1 MARPLRRLLAA
12 AAAGLALAGAHASAQ
27 ETGTLRG
34 SVVLAVEGV
43 RLADVGPVVVYL
55 EPAGGGARRPA
66 AAAHRVHQKNATFSP
81 GFLAIAV
88 GQTVEMWN
96 DDAIYHNVFSVS
108 KPNDF
113 DLGIYPSGTSRAV
126 TFRHPGVVRTYCSI
140 HESMRGTIFVSPSP
154 YFATLDGAG
163 RFSIRGVPPGRH
175 RVRTWCERLPDASA
189 GVEVHAG
196 RTTNVEL
203 TVGESAP

>member
-1 MARPLRRLLAA
+1 MPRALRHALVAA
-12 AAAGLALAGAHASAQ
+12 LALAGAPAAA
-27 ETGTLRG
+27 EDTGTVRG
-34 SVVLAVEGV
+34 RVVLGLEGIQ
-43 RLADVGPVVVYL
+43 LADVGPVVVYL
-55 EPAGGGARRPA
+55 EPAGNGAQRPP
-66 AAAHRVHQKNATFSP
+66 AAHRMHQKNATFAP

-88 GQTVEMWN
+88 GETVEMWN

-113 DLGIYPSGTSRAV
+113 DLGVYPSGHSRAV

-163 RFSIRGVPPGRH
+163 RFSIRGVPPGKH
-175 RVRTWCERLPDASA
+175 RLRTWCERLPDATAS
-189 GVEVHAG
+189 VEVHAG

-203 TVGESAP
+203 VIHKSEP